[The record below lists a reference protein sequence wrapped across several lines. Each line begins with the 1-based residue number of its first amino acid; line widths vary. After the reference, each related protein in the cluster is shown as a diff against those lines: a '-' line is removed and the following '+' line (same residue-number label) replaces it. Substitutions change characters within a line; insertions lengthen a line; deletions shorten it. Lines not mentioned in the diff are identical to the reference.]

1 MIKKFIKNYLYSK
14 VNFKFFVKN
23 YTDLKDLKTISYA
36 MKSMRHRL
44 IIEPYENKRLL
55 KGNTIIFAPHPDDE
69 IIGAGGTILKLIKD
83 ITKIHCI
90 YFSSTNETSKEL
102 KKVTNSLKFSTT
114 ELGLTA
120 NNFTINDEILNVI
133 SDQINLYKPKRIFLP
148 FIFDDHDDHRRVSQ
162 IFMELFN
169 KKKIYKKNFEIW
181 CYQIYTF
188 FPTNVYVDITKHIK
202 KKIYYLKKYKS
213 QVRRKNFVQLVL
225 SMNGY
230 NSRFINVNKETY
242 LENFFTLPSNEYVNL
257 CKKYFKTPKNCYYNK
272 KYF

>member
-14 VNFKFFVKN
+14 VNFKFFIKN
-23 YTDLKDLKTISYA
+23 YTDLKDLKAISYA
-36 MKSMRHRL
+36 IKSMRHRL
-44 IIEPYENKRLL
+44 VIEPYENKRLL

-83 ITKIHCI
+83 KTNIHCI

-102 KKVTNSLKFSTT
+102 KKVTNTLKFSST

-162 IFMELFN
+162 IFMELF
-169 KKKIYKKNFEIW
+169 KKKKN
-181 CYQIYTF
+181 
-188 FPTNVYVDITKHIK
+188 
-202 KKIYYLKKYKS
+202 L
-213 QVRRKNFVQLVL
+213 
-225 SMNGY
+225 
-230 NSRFINVNKETY
+230 
-242 LENFFTLPSNEYVNL
+242 
-257 CKKYFKTPKNCYYNK
+257 
-272 KYF
+272 